1 MALDDPTG
9 RAREKAKRLAA
20 EKAKS
25 AGDAASKAADSAS
38 KMTDAAG
45 DAASKAK
52 GAAGK
57 AKGVAGGAVDKMSG
71 AAGDATSKATGAASK
86 MSGAAGGAAS
96 KMTGAASKASGGA
109 KSRIIGAA
117 AGAAG
122 AGGAIASITRHTET
136 TTTTRRRKRTV
147 TSWDRDP
154 AAWAPGK
161 VGALAALPLV
171 GGLLIGGTA
180 WAVPHIEKTL
190 ERQTIADLEAAG
202 IDTSD
207 LDVDYDYR
215 TGSITGSAAAGVDAG
230 TLEAKGDGSGVRNLS
245 ALLAAG
251 AVKAEQETP
260 VTTEAAAEEPAAVEV
275 GPTDVTAMVEDGRIV
290 LRGEVLSEA
299 QRQTLVDAAEATG
312 VEVVD
317 ELTVSGFDEATPGAD
332 ARVAGLAGL
341 ISNLGPGVTGVAT
354 LSDTSLAFV
363 GEAPDADIAAAVEA
377 AVADAGSGLE
387 TSAEVSAPEATDDAA
402 ELAARLA
409 ALGPVHY
416 KLNMSCHD
424 GEAVALLD
432 EAVAILQEYPGVP
445 VELVGHTDKFAAQ
458 ASNQALSERRA
469 SEVVDYLVEHG
480 VDPERLSSSGMGED
494 APIGDNETAVG
505 RRENRRTEFQVKLG

>member
-9 RAREKAKRLAA
+9 RARDKAKRLAA
-20 EKAKS
+20 DKAKS

-38 KMTDAAG
+38 KMTDVAG

-57 AKGVAGGAVDKMSG
+57 AKGAAGGAASKMTG
-71 AAGDATSKATGAASK
+71 AAGDAAGKAKGVAGGATSKATGAASK
-86 MSGAAGGAAS
+86 MSGAAGGATS
-96 KMTGAASKASGGA
+96 K
-109 KSRIIGAA
+109 IIGAA
-117 AGAAG
+117 AGSTG
-122 AGGAIASITRHTET
+122 AGGAVASITRHTET
-136 TTTTRRRKRTV
+136 ITTTRRRKRTV
-147 TSWDRDP
+147 TSWERDP
-154 AAWAPGK
+154 AAWSPGK

-180 WAVPHIEKTL
+180 WAVPHIEKKL

-207 LDVDYDYR
+207 LEVDYDYR
-215 TGSITGSAAAGVDAG
+215 TGSITGSAAAGVDEA

-260 VTTEAAAEEPAAVEV
+260 ATTEAAAEEPVAVEV

-290 LRGEVLSEA
+290 LRGEVLSED

-341 ISNLGPGVTGVAT
+341 ISDLGPGVTGVAT
-354 LSDTSLAFV
+354 LSDSSLGFV
-363 GEAPDADIAAAVEA
+363 GEAPDADMAAAVEA
-377 AVADAGSGLE
+377 AVADAGAGLD
-387 TSAEVSAPEATDDAA
+387 TSSEVSAPEAVDDA
-402 ELAARLA
+402 EEMAARLA

-416 KLNMSCHD
+416 KLNMSNH
-424 GEAVALLD
+424 ESEEIAILD
-432 EAVAILQEYPGVP
+432 EAVAILQEYPSVP
-445 VELVGHTDKFAAQ
+445 VELVGHTDRFAAREF
-458 ASNQALSERRA
+458 NQELSERRSA
-469 SEVVDYLVEHG
+469 AVVDYLVEHG

>member
-1 MALDDPTG
+1 MGLDDPTG
-9 RAREKAKRLAA
+9 RARDKAKRLAA

-25 AGDAASKAADSAS
+25 AGGAASKAADSAS

-52 GAAGK
+52 G
-57 AKGVAGGAVDKMSG
+57 VAGGAS
-71 AAGDATSKATGAASK
+71 SKATGAASK
-86 MSGAAGGAAS
+86 MSGAASKATGGATS
-96 KMTGAASKASGGA
+96 KVFGA
-109 KSRIIGAA
+109 
-117 AGAAG
+117 AAG
-122 AGGAIASITRHTET
+122 AGGAIATIARHTET

-215 TGSITGSAAAGVDAG
+215 TGSITGSAAVGVDEAA
-230 TLEAKGDGSGVRNLS
+230 LEAKGDSKGVRNLS

-251 AVKAEQETP
+251 AVKTETETP
-260 VTTEAAAEEPAAVEV
+260 ATTEVAAEEPAPAEV

-299 QRQTLVDAAEATG
+299 QRQTLVEAAEATG
-312 VEVVD
+312 VEVID

-354 LSDTSLAFV
+354 LSDTSLGFV

-377 AVADAGSGLE
+377 AVSNAGSGLE
-387 TSAEVSAPEATDDAA
+387 TSAEVSAPEAVDDAA
-402 ELAARLA
+402 EMAARLA

-416 KLNMSCHD
+416 KLNMSNH
-424 GEAVALLD
+424 ESEEVAVLD
-432 EAVAILQEYPGVP
+432 EAVAILQEYPSVP

-458 ASNQALSERRA
+458 QFNQALSERRA
-469 SEVVDYLVEHG
+469 AAVVDYLVEHG

>member
-9 RAREKAKRLAA
+9 RARDKAKRLAA
-20 EKAKS
+20 DKAKS

-38 KMTDAAG
+38 KMTDVAG
-45 DAASKAK
+45 DSASKAK
-52 GAAGK
+52 GAAGN
-57 AKGVAGGAVDKMSG
+57 AKGAAGGA
-71 AAGDATSKATGAASK
+71 ASKATGAASK

-96 KMTGAASKASGGA
+96 KVIGGA
-109 KSRIIGAA
+109 TGI
-117 AGAAG
+117 AGT
-122 AGGAIASITRHTET
+122 GGAIASITKHTET
-136 TTTTRRRKRTV
+136 ITTTRRRKRTV
-147 TSWDRDP
+147 TSWERDP
-154 AAWAPGK
+154 AAWSPGK

-180 WAVPHIEKTL
+180 WAVPHIEKKL

-202 IDTSD
+202 IDTSN
-207 LDVDYDYR
+207 LEVDYDYR
-215 TGSITGSAAAGVDAG
+215 TGSITGSAAAGVDEA

-251 AVKAEQETP
+251 AVKAEAETP
-260 VTTEAAAEEPAAVEV
+260 STTEAAAEEPAPAEV
-275 GPTDVTAMVEDGRIV
+275 GPTDVTAMLEDGRIV
-290 LRGEVLSEA
+290 LRGEVLSED

-341 ISNLGPGVTGVAT
+341 ISNIGSGVTGVAT
-354 LSDTSLAFV
+354 LTDSSLGFV
-363 GEAPDADIAAAVEA
+363 GEAPDADMAAAVEA
-377 AVADAGSGLE
+377 AVTDAGAGLD
-387 TSAEVSAPEATDDAA
+387 TSSEVSAPEAVDDA
-402 ELAARLA
+402 EEMAARLA

-416 KLNMSCHD
+416 KLNMSNH
-424 GEAVALLD
+424 ESEEIVILD
-432 EAVAILQEYPGVP
+432 EAVAILQEYPSVP
-445 VELVGHTDKFAAQ
+445 VELVGHTDRFAAREF
-458 ASNQALSERRA
+458 NQELSERRSA
-469 SEVVDYLVEHG
+469 AVVDYLVEHG

>member
-9 RAREKAKRLAA
+9 RARDKAKRLAA
-20 EKAKS
+20 EKAKA

-38 KMTDAAG
+38 KMTDVAG

-52 GAAGK
+52 
-57 AKGVAGGAVDKMSG
+57 
-71 AAGDATSKATGAASK
+71 GAASK

-96 KMTGAASKASGGA
+96 KVTGAASKAADGA
-109 KSRIIGAA
+109 TSKVIGAA
-117 AGAAG
+117 TGGG
-122 AGGAIASITRHTET
+122 AGGGIASLARHTET

-230 TLEAKGDGSGVRNLS
+230 TLEAKGDGSGVRKLS

-251 AVKAEQETP
+251 AVKAEEETP
-260 VTTEAAAEEPAAVEV
+260 ATTEAAAEEPVAVEV
-275 GPTDVTAMVEDGRIV
+275 GPTDVTALVEDGRIV

-312 VEVVD
+312 VEVID

-341 ISNLGPGVTGVAT
+341 ISNLGSGVTGAAT

-363 GEAPDADIAAAVEA
+363 GEAPDADVAAAVEA
-377 AVADAGSGLE
+377 AVVDAGSGLE
-387 TSAEVSAPEATDDAA
+387 TSAEISAPEVTDDAA